1 MFNET
6 HRAADRKDK
15 GYMKKKNRREELIDR
30 IKKRLSE
37 LDELILMLPP
47 SVLHDTEFEE
57 LKNEAIKLRE
67 ELKNLS

>member
-1 MFNET
+1 
-6 HRAADRKDK
+6 
-15 GYMKKKNRREELIDR
+15 MKKKNRREELIDR

-47 SVLHDTEFEE
+47 SVLHDTAFEE